1 MKKLYGYL
9 SLIFLIFCLCG
20 CGQAAV
26 SEETEQKIDQIDWRS
41 KGFAEAQKET
51 EQQELWAEKY
61 LPMQREGLVPEV
73 EAEAENHEVK
83 EEGGCA
89 GKWLRRHTYY
99 IGEELERR
107 KQYAEVYDVESGQRE
122 MIELT
127 MENIG
132 LEADSG
138 DTETVGFAYIDDMDM
153 TADGRYAILLTRRAV
168 DAEKGFYFSK
178 IQIVIS
184 ALDGT
189 PAEVTDVREQFLE
202 KGIFKDE
209 EALTMADTECDYDA
223 SGNIY
228 VRSGNSENPNR
239 ELYIFD
245 REGKL
250 LAEQRFGEQEYVD
263 PPARTEDGELIFA
276 VRDLQA
282 GRTRMMWFD
291 PEAQRL
297 KTLAEVEEQNWKQVY
312 GLWGNEFY
320 YAAPG
325 GIVRWNIESG
335 ERVKVFDF
343 GENGVSTLFQT
354 MFTILDSGESV
365 FRMYGKIAENSEDWV
380 TAMSREEIEKQD
392 ALQVTSMLS
401 TGVRKVE
408 TCAAV
413 ASRRNPNLSYVYRAG
428 ESTADYRNRMIAE
441 IVAGGGPDILYLSR
455 EDFDLFVQKG
465 LLMELDSV
473 IHEETLEQVLPGA
486 IGLGTVDGH
495 LYGLPPE
502 ISPETLITLKE
513 IWQED
518 SWTLDDLMALLDT
531 GNFTGFICQRDGS
544 FGQRAVLSFFV
555 EYGLNNSVLIDWENG
570 ESHFDDEI
578 FLKMIEYAKEYGD
591 VEPGPGSR
599 LGIGETIAD
608 CSPGYTLAS
617 INDTYERYGD
627 DYFFV
632 GQPTDGDCGNYVD
645 CEGIVAVNKNAADPE
660 AVAFYFET
668 LKSQEIQ
675 QLRPENVTILSI
687 CRISKESPLYRET
700 GEGIYWDGEKAIQ
713 KPDGST
719 TLQDWSGYLE
729 RCVPGPP
736 DYQDLKNVIW
746 EEAEGYFNG
755 DKSAETVA
763 EIIDRRIQLY
773 LDEK

>member
-1 MKKLYGYL
+1 MKKFYGYL
-9 SLIFLIFCLCG
+9 SLLFLVFCLCG

-61 LPMQREGLVPEV
+61 FPMQREGLVPEV

-107 KQYAEVYDVESGQRE
+107 KQYAEVYDVESDQRE

-138 DTETVGFAYIDDMDM
+138 DVETVGFAYIDDMDM

-178 IQIVIS
+178 IQIVTS

-209 EALTMADTECDYDA
+209 EALTLADTECDYDA

-320 YAAPG
+320 YAAPD

-354 MFTILDSGESV
+354 MFTILDSGEAG
-365 FRMYGKIAENSEDWV
+365 FRICQR
-380 TAMSREEIEKQD
+380 SRLRD
-392 ALQVTSMLS
+392 ALHGHPRQHGRDHHIHRPRGEDSHHGKPLPRIRRRGTAGDCQWPGCLHSFHVKPDHHLRLRRAPPEGLRDEPQDGDIHRHVRRTRAGLLGDRRGGEHDFIRLRQRGTACMEAERPEQVRQIRLQPARSANPRLGRHGIS
-401 TGVRKVE
+401 RGIRLRPVRSEGGDDHLPRRRLLGRGALAESRPAGRHDDMELRRGDGTCRLQGLCRRIRPVLHLHDQWE
-408 TCAAV
+408 TCVKDLGAEG
-413 ASRRNPNLSYVYRAG
+413 RAG
-428 ESTADYRNRMIAE
+428 QRFGN
-441 IVAGGGPDILYLSR
+441 DIYL
-455 EDFDLFVQKG
+455 Q
-465 LLMELDSV
+465 LLR
-473 IHEETLEQVLPGA
+473 G
-486 IGLGTVDGH
+486 VDGH
-495 LYGLPPE
+495 R
-502 ISPETLITLKE
+502 
-513 IWQED
+513 
-518 SWTLDDLMALLDT
+518 LLR
-531 GNFTGFICQRDGS
+531 FHARHHLFLQPFRD
-544 FGQRAVLSFFV
+544 
-555 EYGLNNSVLIDWENG
+555 
-570 ESHFDDEI
+570 
-578 FLKMIEYAKEYGD
+578 
-591 VEPGPGSR
+591 
-599 LGIGETIAD
+599 
-608 CSPGYTLAS
+608 
-617 INDTYERYGD
+617 
-627 DYFFV
+627 
-632 GQPTDGDCGNYVD
+632 
-645 CEGIVAVNKNAADPE
+645 
-660 AVAFYFET
+660 AVAGDGRGWNAN
-668 LKSQEIQ
+668 LCIQ
-675 QLRPENVTILSI
+675 RHAGRGLRDHHGAVQQDFDANLHVH
-687 CRISKESPLYRET
+687 
-700 GEGIYWDGEKAIQ
+700 G
-713 KPDGST
+713 
-719 TLQDWSGYLE
+719 LQG
-729 RCVPGPP
+729 
-736 DYQDLKNVIW
+736 
-746 EEAEGYFNG
+746 EEAEPFH
-755 DKSAETVA
+755 
-763 EIIDRRIQLY
+763 
-773 LDEK
+773 